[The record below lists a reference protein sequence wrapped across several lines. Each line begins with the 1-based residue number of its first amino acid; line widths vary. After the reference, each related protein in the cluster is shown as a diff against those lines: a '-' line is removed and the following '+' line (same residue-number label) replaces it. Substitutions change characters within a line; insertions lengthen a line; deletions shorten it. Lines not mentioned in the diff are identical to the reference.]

1 MYDLDRT
8 NRTYSTYEI
17 AEMSGF
23 SIRQVGYWAKQG
35 IVIPSIQQAHGS
47 GTRRCYSLDDLLQ
60 LRFIRQLKNHG
71 WSTQKIREA
80 IIKLREIMDDPQ
92 ILQRAILIPSARTI
106 LAICKTQDGERIL
119 LDCLDSGG
127 QQVMWIYLWTLQE
140 EALLATANS
149 KEKVK
154 LTSIE

>member
-92 ILQRAILIPSARTI
+92 ILQRAILIP
-106 LAICKTQDGERIL
+106 
-119 LDCLDSGG
+119 
-127 QQVMWIYLWTLQE
+127 
-140 EALLATANS
+140 
-149 KEKVK
+149 
-154 LTSIE
+154 